1 MRTSVTTWLLLA
13 SAFAF
18 TLALAGPDVGAAPR
32 SLTVHGGKQDQTN
45 VVVRVPLDTATPA
58 GTVSVTL
65 PDGRKIPGQITGPSL
80 LETAAKGELW
90 FVLPELKAGAKVALQ
105 VTDAK
110 SPSDGSEFAWSD
122 TGKHAELAFANRPVM
137 RYMYEALDKST
148 PERIGETYKVYH
160 HVYDPR
166 GKRFVTKGPG
176 GKFPHHRGLF
186 FGFNRIS
193 YGDGKRADIWHCRS
207 GESQAHNAFVA
218 TETGPVLG
226 RHRLEILWKGQDEKP
241 FANELREMTAYHVPG
256 GTLIEFSSRL
266 TTLAGPV
273 KLDGDPQHAGF
284 QFRAS
289 QHVPDKTAK
298 LTYYLRPDGKGQPG
312 KFRNWSGKSKAGDG
326 NKEHVNLPWNAL
338 SFVIDDQRY
347 TCCYIDRPQNPKEA
361 RFSERDYG
369 RFGSYFEYQLTEDSP
384 LQLNYRIWLQEGEM
398 TVDEVNRLSSAFV
411 DAPQTTAK

>member
-1 MRTSVTTWLLLA
+1 MRTSFTTLLI
-13 SAFAF
+13 FA
-18 TLALAGPDVGAAPR
+18 LALVLAEQHAR
-32 SLTVHGGKQDQTN
+32 TETRQITVNGGKQDQTN
-45 VVVRVPLDTATPA
+45 VVVRVPLEAATQPGA
-58 GTVSVTL
+58 VRIQL
-65 PDGRKIPGQITGPSL
+65 PDGKTIAGQVTGPSL
-80 LETAAKGELW
+80 LASDAKAELW
-90 FVLPELKAGAKVALQ
+90 FVLPELKAGTKLGLQ
-105 VTDAK
+105 VSNEPPPTSKAD
-110 SPSDGSEFAWSD
+110 FHWTN
-122 TGKHAELAFANRPVM
+122 TGKHAELAFADRPIM
-137 RYMYEALDKST
+137 RYMYEALDKSS

-166 GKRFVTKGPG
+166 GKRFVTKGAG

-193 YGDGKRADIWHCRS
+193 YGDGQRADIWHCRN
-207 GESQAHNAFVA
+207 GESQAHNRFVS

-241 FANELREMTAYHVPG
+241 FAKELREMTAYHVPG
-256 GTLIEFSSRL
+256 GTLIEFASQL
-266 TTLAGPV
+266 ETLVGPV

-298 LTYYLRPDGKGQPG
+298 LTYYLRPDGKGTPG
-312 KFRNWSGKSKAGDG
+312 KFRNWSSKSKTGDG
-326 NKEHVNLPWNAL
+326 NKEHVDLPWNAL

-369 RFGSYFEYQLTEDSP
+369 RFGSYFEYQLTEDQP

-398 TVDEVNRLSSAFV
+398 TVDQV
-411 DAPQTTAK
+411 DAMSQAFINAPQSTIK

>member
-1 MRTSVTTWLLLA
+1 MRTSFISSLVF
-13 SAFAF
+13 AFALLF
-18 TLALAGPDVGAAPR
+18 AAHPMRAEIQPVTVTGA
-32 SLTVHGGKQDQTN
+32 KQDQTN
-45 VVVRVPLDTATPA
+45 VVVRVPLAAATPPGA
-58 GTVSVTL
+58 VHVSL
-65 PDGRKIPGQITGPSL
+65 PNGQTIPGQITGPSL
-80 LETAAKGELW
+80 LAKEGQAELW
-90 FVLPELKAGAKVALQ
+90 FVLPQLKANAKLSLQ
-105 VTDAK
+105 VSNEPPLTSKAN
-110 SPSDGSEFAWSD
+110 FHWND
-122 TGKHAELAFANRPVM
+122 TGKHAELAFAGRPVM
-137 RYMYEALDKST
+137 RYMYEALDKSS

-166 GKRFVTKGPG
+166 GKRFVTKGAG

-193 YGDGKRADIWHCRS
+193 YGDGKRADIWHCRN
-207 GESQAHNAFVA
+207 GESQAHDRVVS

-241 FANELREMTAYHVPG
+241 FAKELREMTAYHVPG
-256 GTLIEFSSRL
+256 GTLIEFASQL
-266 TTLAGPV
+266 NTLVGPV

-298 LTYYLRPDGKGQPG
+298 LTYYLRPDGKGTPG
-312 KFRNWSGKSKAGDG
+312 KFRNWSSKSKAGDG

-369 RFGSYFEYQLTEDSP
+369 RFGSYFEYQLTEETP

-398 TVDEVNRLSSAFV
+398 TVDQVNALSNAFV
-411 DAPQTTAK
+411 DAPQSTVK